1 MPLNVRRICTSVSL
15 VLFGLTAIIHAQTPQ
30 ASPEPVP
37 QAANI
42 NAVKTQSAADVMRD
56 RISKAKANIA
66 VRNYPAALYELEN
79 IKRETGDASV
89 HAVVNVLVMNAYIEQ
104 GEYKRAEDLLKTHF
118 ESFKRNNANSDIYY
132 RSVAAQVVKSARNQ
146 AERYRALGLTVSD
159 RNLPLE
165 AVNDIERMRV
175 MVETV
180 VEQAKETSADK
191 AKAPVSVPLLEEAMA
206 TRAAIARDDYDARR
220 WRDAAA
226 DAREQMASSQ
236 SVVINATDGKPF
248 GQPATQTVA
257 AAPVVFK
264 PVETPATIKP
274 AVAEPVKT
282 PPANLVAAN
291 NTGAADASTKPA
303 ATIPTFTNIG
313 TPDAKPA
320 VAERP
325 VKIVENPPAPQP
337 EKKAE
342 PKSETPVP
350 ANTEKLSDDGSL
362 TVGSLIAFAT
372 SRSNPTYPSIAR
384 SARATGVVRVDI
396 VVDEKGDVA
405 EIKKAAGHAMLQSAA
420 RDAIRRWKFKPF
432 TRDGQPVKATGFVN
446 FNFSL

>member
-1 MPLNVRRICTSVSL
+1 
-15 VLFGLTAIIHAQTPQ
+15 
-30 ASPEPVP
+30 
-37 QAANI
+37 
-42 NAVKTQSAADVMRD
+42 MRD

-79 IKRETGDASV
+79 IKRETSDPSV
-89 HAVVNVLVMNAYIEQ
+89 HAVVNVLMMNAYIEQ
-104 GEYKRAEDLLKTHF
+104 GEYKRAEDMLKTHF
-118 ESFKRNNANSDIYY
+118 ESYKRNNANSDIYY

-180 VEQAKETSADK
+180 VEQAKETSTDK
-191 AKAPVSVPLLEEAMA
+191 AKAAISVPLLEEAMA
-206 TRAAIARDDYDARR
+206 TRAAFARDDYDARR

-257 AAPVVFK
+257 SAPAVFK
-264 PVETPATIKP
+264 PVETQTTN
-274 AVAEPVKT
+274 EPVKT
-282 PPANLVAAN
+282 PPANLIAAN
-291 NTGAADASTKPA
+291 SAGAADASAKPP
-303 ATIPTFTNIG
+303 ATIPATTNTVE
-313 TPDAKPA
+313 TPTKPT
-320 VAERP
+320 VTERP
-325 VKIVENPPAPQP
+325 IKIVTNPPAAQT
-337 EKKAE
+337 EKKVE
-342 PKSETPVP
+342 QKNETTAPTD
-350 ANTEKLSDDGSL
+350 TENLSADGVL
-362 TVGSLIAFAT
+362 TVGSLIGYAT
-372 SRSNPTYPSIAR
+372 SRSAPTYPSIAR

-396 VVDEKGDVA
+396 VVDEKGEVA
-405 EIKKAAGHAMLQSAA
+405 EITHAAGHAMLQSAA

-432 TRDGQPVKATGFVN
+432 THDGQPVKATGFVN

>member
-1 MPLNVRRICTSVSL
+1 MPVNVTKIGTSVSL
-15 VLFGLTAIIHAQTPQ
+15 AIFGLTAIINAQTQ
-30 ASPEPVP
+30 ASSPEPVP
-37 QAANI
+37 QAASI
-42 NAVKTQSAADVMRD
+42 NTVKTPSAADVMRD

-79 IKRETGDASV
+79 IKRETSDASV
-89 HAVVNVLVMNAYIEQ
+89 HAVVNVLMMNAYIEQ

-118 ESFKRNNANSDIYY
+118 ESYKRNNANAHIYY
-132 RSVAAQVVKSARNQ
+132 QSVAAQVVKSARNQ

-165 AVNDIERMRV
+165 AVNDIEQMRG

-191 AKAPVSVPLLEEAMA
+191 AKAPVLVPLLEEAMA

-248 GQPATQTVA
+248 SQPATQTVA

-264 PVETPATIKP
+264 PVESPTN
-274 AVAEPVKT
+274 EPVKT
-282 PPANLVAAN
+282 PSANLIAAN
-291 NTGAADASTKPA
+291 NTGATDASTKPS
-303 ATIPTFTNIG
+303 ATVPTMTKTVE
-313 TPDAKPA
+313 TPTKPA
-320 VAERP
+320 VTERP
-325 VKIVENPPAPQP
+325 IKTIVNAPVSQP
-337 EKKAE
+337 EKKME
-342 PKSETPVP
+342 PKSQD
-350 ANTEKLSDDGSL
+350 LSADGSL
-362 TVGSLIAFAT
+362 TVGSLIDFAT
-372 SRSNPTYPSIAR
+372 SRSKPTYPSIAR
-384 SARATGVVRVDI
+384 SVRATGVVRVDI
-396 VVDEKGDVA
+396 VVDEKGEVA
-405 EIKKAAGHAMLQSAA
+405 EIKNAAGHAMLQSAA

-432 TRDGQPVKATGFVN
+432 THDGQPVKATGFVN

>member
-1 MPLNVRRICTSVSL
+1 MPVNVTKIGISVSL
-15 VLFGLTAIIHAQTPQ
+15 VIFGLAAIINAQTPI
-30 ASPEPVP
+30 SSPVP

-42 NAVKTQSAADVMRD
+42 NTVKMPSAADVMRD

-79 IKRETGDASV
+79 IKRETSDSSV
-89 HAVVNVLVMNAYIEQ
+89 HAVVNVLIMNSYIEQ
-104 GEYKRAEDLLKTHF
+104 GEYKRAEEMLKTHF
-118 ESFKRNNANSDIYY
+118 ESYKRNNANADIFYQ
-132 RSVAAQVVKSARNQ
+132 SVAAQVVKSARNQ
-146 AERYRALGLTVSD
+146 AERYRSLGLTVSD
-159 RNLPLE
+159 RSLPLE

-191 AKAPVSVPLLEEAMA
+191 TKVVASTALLEEAMA

-257 AAPVVFK
+257 AAPVAFK
-264 PVETPATIKP
+264 PVETQATS
-274 AVAEPVKT
+274 EPVRT

-291 NTGAADASTKPA
+291 SNGADASTKPTTTVPTLTHVVETPTKLPVSEHSFK
-303 ATIPTFTNIG
+303 TILNPSAQQ
-313 TPDAKPA
+313 PDK
-320 VAERP
+320 
-325 VKIVENPPAPQP
+325 KVE
-337 EKKAE
+337 EKAE
-342 PKSETPVP
+342 TTAPT
-350 ANTEKLSDDGSL
+350 NTENLSADGPM
-362 TVGSLIAFAT
+362 TVGSLIDFAT
-372 SRSNPTYPSIAR
+372 TRSNPTYPSIAR
-384 SARATGVVRVDI
+384 STRATGIVRVDI
-396 VVDEKGDVA
+396 VVNENGDVA
-405 EIKKAAGHAMLQSAA
+405 EVKNTAGHAMLQSAA

>member
-1 MPLNVRRICTSVSL
+1 MPLNVIKIGTSVSL
-15 VLFGLTAIIHAQTPQ
+15 AIFGAIFGLTAIINAQTQ
-30 ASPEPVP
+30 APSPEPVP

-42 NAVKTQSAADVMRD
+42 NTVKTPSAADVMRD

-79 IKRETGDASV
+79 IKRETGDPSV
-89 HAVVNVLVMNAYIEQ
+89 HAVVNVLMMNAYIEQ
-104 GEYKRAEDLLKTHF
+104 GEYKRAEDMLKTHF
-118 ESFKRNNANSDIYY
+118 ESYKRNNANAEIFYQ
-132 RSVAAQVVKSARNQ
+132 SVAAQVVKSARNQ
-146 AERYRALGLTVSD
+146 ADRYRSLGLTVSD

-191 AKAPVSVPLLEEAMA
+191 TKAPVSVPLLEEAMA

-248 GQPATQTVA
+248 GQSATQTA
-257 AAPVVFK
+257 AATPTVTK
-264 PVETPATIKP
+264 PVETPSAKP
-274 AVAEPVKT
+274 ALTEPIKT

-291 NTGAADASTKPA
+291 NTGVGDTSNTRST
-303 ATIPTFTNIG
+303 TVLE
-313 TPDAKPA
+313 TPAKPA
-320 VAERP
+320 VTERP
-325 VKIVENPPAPQP
+325 IKIVQNPPASQP
-337 EKKAE
+337 EKNVE
-342 PKSETPVP
+342 PTSEITVP
-350 ANTEKLSDDGSL
+350 ANTEKPVSDGPM
-362 TVGSLIAFAT
+362 TVGSLIGFAT
-372 SRSNPTYPSIAR
+372 SKSAPAYPSIAR

-396 VVDEKGDVA
+396 VVDEKGQVA
-405 EIKKAAGHAMLQSAA
+405 EVENTTGHAMLQSAA

-432 TRDGQPVKATGFVN
+432 IRDGQPVKATGFVN

>member
-1 MPLNVRRICTSVSL
+1 MPVKVIRFCKSVSL
-15 VLFGLTAIIHAQTPQ
+15 VIFGSIAIISAQTQATPEPAPQ
-30 ASPEPVP
+30 AS
-37 QAANI
+37 AI
-42 NAVKTQSAADVMRD
+42 NTVKTPSAADVMRD

-79 IKRETGDASV
+79 IKRETSDASV
-89 HAVVNVLVMNAYIEQ
+89 QAVVNVLMMNAYIEQ

-165 AVNDIERMRV
+165 AVNDIERMRG

-236 SVVINATDGKPF
+236 SVVINATDGKPVA
-248 GQPATQTVA
+248 QTQTVA
-257 AAPVVFK
+257 AAPAVFK
-264 PVETPATIKP
+264 PVETPSTNPPAT
-274 AVAEPVKT
+274 AEPIKT
-282 PPANLVAAN
+282 PPANMVAAN
-291 NTGAADASTKPA
+291 TTSVVPEKLTPPDVQMPPA
-303 ATIPTFTNIG
+303 TTVG
-313 TPDAKPA
+313 
-320 VAERP
+320 P
-325 VKIVENPPAPQP
+325 VKIVGNPPVQP
-337 EKKAE
+337 AEQKNDVKAD
-342 PKSETPVP
+342 SAAN
-350 ANTEKLSDDGSL
+350 ANTSIAADGSM
-362 TVGSLIAFAT
+362 TVGSLINFAT
-372 SRSNPTYPSIAR
+372 TRSNPAYPSIAR
-384 SARATGVVRVDI
+384 SARAAGVVRVEI
-396 VVDEKGDVA
+396 VVDENGDVA
-405 EIKKAAGHAMLQSAA
+405 EIKNAAGHAMLQSAA